1 MSIDTTKDLEEIQK
15 EYANRTDKPWGYEKI
30 LINTEKYLTKEL
42 FIFEGYST
50 SFHYHEKKDETMYI
64 ISGSGYIEF
73 EERKEYFG
81 RNDTT
86 RIKPNTPHAIVATE
100 NTVLQEVSTPHPDDT
115 TRIRDYYER

>member
-1 MSIDTTKDLEEIQK
+1 
-15 EYANRTDKPWGYEKI
+15 
-30 LINTEKYLTKEL
+30 
-42 FIFEGYST
+42 
-50 SFHYHEKKDETMYI
+50 MYI